1 MACNQHFQFPDI
13 SFAYCYAFLFLLFH
27 KIYNLCYPQLVG
39 AIAFDSGRH
48 QSKNIY
54 EIIKNFSG
62 WNRSVF
68 DLLHFR
74 DWFQI
79 KMNLNRNVS
88 CFIAVYVSWTTISF
102 IRRFRVDVSSS
113 VMSRYSYMDSTHCL
127 ASTASQISSARCFL
141 PFSTFAFSSACS
153 LWVFSRRRLKF
164 DSAMRP
170 ATMSS

>member
-39 AIAFDSGRH
+39 AIAFNSGRH

-79 KMNLNRNVS
+79 KMNLNRSQLSCLWKQKTAMITAPPTTNNASIAAVS
-88 CFIAVYVSWTTISF
+88 KGIPIGITKAK
-102 IRRFRVDVSSS
+102 
-113 VMSRYSYMDSTHCL
+113 
-127 ASTASQISSARCFL
+127 
-141 PFSTFAFSSACS
+141 
-153 LWVFSRRRLKF
+153 RLF
-164 DSAMRP
+164 
-170 ATMSS
+170 

>member
-39 AIAFDSGRH
+39 AIAFNSGRH

-79 KMNLNRNVS
+79 KMNFNRNKKLPAVVTEKVS
-88 CFIAVYVSWTTISF
+88 ILFREVPSEWQARTSGQAGSPIVFPALRQRSIEYCGLRTPAAHWAEQDFLVGDFGFIGI
-102 IRRFRVDVSSS
+102 I
-113 VMSRYSYMDSTHCL
+113 
-127 ASTASQISSARCFL
+127 FL
-141 PFSTFAFSSACS
+141 
-153 LWVFSRRRLKF
+153 LLVVLGE
-164 DSAMRP
+164 
-170 ATMSS
+170 

>member
-39 AIAFDSGRH
+39 AIEFNSGRH

-79 KMNLNRNVS
+79 KMNLNRSQLSCLWKQKTPGSSHGEGQHTVS
-88 CFIAVYVSWTTISF
+88 G
-102 IRRFRVDVSSS
+102 SSLG
-113 VMSRYSYMDSTHCL
+113 M
-127 ASTASQISSARCFL
+127 ASTNLRASWEPHC
-141 PFSTFAFSSACS
+141 
-153 LWVFSRRRLKF
+153 FSRISAAFRRVLR
-164 DSAMRP
+164 SAYSGGALGGAGFP
-170 ATMSS
+170 CG